1 MKEEQFNNS
10 LTGGETEWKLYPS
23 QSLWSSRNF
32 KCERKFFFITAST
45 NHYTNRITLGSKT
58 RFRSSHGHYPIPRTF
73 SVDGA
78 SSTLDPSMEAAN
90 CNLKL
95 KKQVYFSC
103 CLIFWST
110 TTSHRLKKNNFPC
123 QNLNHRNLFSLFKS
137 HLAVRIWTVSYA
149 AYFLNP

>member
-1 MKEEQFNNS
+1 MKEEHFNNS

-23 QSLWSSRNF
+23 QSLWSSR
-32 KCERKFFFITAST
+32 
-45 NHYTNRITLGSKT
+45 TLL
-58 RFRSSHGHYPIPRTF
+58 RSSHGHYPIPHTF

-123 QNLNHRNLFSLFKS
+123 RNLNHRNLFSLFKS
-137 HLAVRIWTVSYA
+137 HLAVRI
-149 AYFLNP
+149 